1 MKYFVFADP
10 HGDYEALVSALNE
23 NGYDKTNPNHQLVGL
38 GDYFGRA
45 AQSKSDCVN
54 IWKYLKSDEHANK
67 PICLR
72 GNHESILLYAI
83 NRRMLNETDIYNGE
97 HNTFASFADVYP
109 NQMKYDCQRQFEVC
123 KRMFNCGFF
132 DWLMGLPWF
141 YETDNYIF
149 VHGFIHIPW
158 YFAGIPLEQL
168 TDDDWDDLSWSNVP
182 DYIRAMDEI
191 PNILE
196 RRAAG
201 KTIVF
206 GHWRAKE
213 LNEKFLNKWEPED
226 GDIYVDEERK
236 LIGLDCTTVLS
247 HKVGCVVLED

>member
-10 HGDYEALVSALNE
+10 HGDYEALLSALNE
-23 NGYDKTNPNHQLVGL
+23 KGYDKTNPRHQLIGL

-45 AQSKSDCVN
+45 AQSKSDCVS
-54 IWKYLKSDEHANK
+54 IWSYLTSSEHLNK

-83 NRRMLNETDIYNGE
+83 NRHMLTEADISNGE
-97 HNTFASFADVYP
+97 HNTFASFTDTYP
-109 NQMKYDCQRQFEVC
+109 SQMRFDYQRQFEASKV
-123 KRMFNCGFF
+123 MMDCGFF
-132 DWLMGLPWF
+132 DWLMHLPWY
-141 YETDNYIF
+141 YETEHYVF
-149 VHGFIHIPW
+149 VHGFIHVPW

-168 TDDDWDDLSWSNVP
+168 TNDDWDDLSWSNVP
-182 DYIRAMDEI
+182 DYIRKLDKI
-191 PNILE
+191 PNITE
-196 RRAAG
+196 KRIAG

-213 LNEKFLNKWEPED
+213 LNEKFLNKWESED

-247 HKVGCVVLED
+247 HKVGCITVED